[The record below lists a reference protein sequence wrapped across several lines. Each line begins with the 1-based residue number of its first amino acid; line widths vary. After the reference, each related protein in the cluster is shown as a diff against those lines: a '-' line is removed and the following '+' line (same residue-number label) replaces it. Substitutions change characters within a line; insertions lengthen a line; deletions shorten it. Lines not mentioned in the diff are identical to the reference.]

1 MLYIYGLLKF
11 AGGTSGS
18 CAIATGIVALALEA
32 NPKLSW
38 RDVQHITVRTARPR
52 GNLKGFDW
60 STNGAGRE
68 FSHAFGFGLMDAGA
82 MTRDG
87 LAC

>member
-1 MLYIYGLLKF
+1 MQNLP
-11 AGGTSGS
+11 SGN
-18 CAIATGIVALALEA
+18 LA
-32 NPKLSW
+32 
-38 RDVQHITVRTARPR
+38 ARPR

-82 MTRDG
+82 MTRDVST
-87 LAC
+87 C